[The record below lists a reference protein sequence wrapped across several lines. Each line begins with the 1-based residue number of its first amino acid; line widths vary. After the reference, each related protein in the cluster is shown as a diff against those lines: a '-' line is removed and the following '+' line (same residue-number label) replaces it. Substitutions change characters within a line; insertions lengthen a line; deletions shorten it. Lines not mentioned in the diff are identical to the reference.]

1 MVQPTRAARGA
12 ALALALVVPCL
23 FLLSSSAAASA
34 PATRTVPAKPKPR
47 VHVTKRE
54 HALHRTVAKP
64 KRPTLGTRA
73 AQLANHLTGTPY
85 SWGGESPSSGFDCSG
100 LVRYVYGRL
109 GIHLPH
115 HAASQWSLGRPVSPG
130 HLRAGDLV
138 FFSGLG
144 HVGIYAGHGKFIH
157 SPRSGESVRWQ
168 NLSSRMSSYEGA
180 RRVVSA

>member
-1 MVQPTRAARGA
+1 MVQPTRAAVCA
-12 ALALALVVPCL
+12 ALALVVACL
-23 FLLSSSAAASA
+23 FVLSSSAAASGPPRHRA
-34 PATRTVPAKPKPR
+34 PSTPRVQVTKGERALHRKVAKPKP
-47 VHVTKRE
+47 KR
-54 HALHRTVAKP
+54 

-73 AQLANHLTGTPY
+73 VQIASHLTGTPY

-100 LVRYVYGRL
+100 LVRYVYQRL
-109 GIHLPH
+109 GVDLPH
-115 HAASQWSLGRPVSPG
+115 HAASQWSLGRPVSAG

-168 NLSSRMSSYEGA
+168 SLSSRMSSYVGA

>member
-1 MVQPTRAARGA
+1 MVQPTRAAAGA
-12 ALALALVVPCL
+12 ALTLVVACL
-23 FLLSSSAAASA
+23 FVLSSSATASA
-34 PATRTVPAKPKPR
+34 PATRAVPAKPKPR
-47 VHVTKRE
+47 LHVTKGER
-54 HALHRTVAKP
+54 ALHRKIAKPRP
-64 KRPTLGTRA
+64 KRPALGTRA
-73 AQLANHLTGTPY
+73 VRIANDLTGTPY

-109 GIHLPH
+109 GIELPH

-168 NLSSRMSSYEGA
+168 SLSSRMSSYEGA
-180 RRVVSA
+180 RRVVTA

>member
-1 MVQPTRAARGA
+1 MVQPTRAAVCA
-12 ALALALVVPCL
+12 ALALVVACL
-23 FLLSSSAAASA
+23 FALSSSAAATA
-34 PATRTVPAKPKPR
+34 PATRTVPAKPR
-47 VHVTKRE
+47 LQITSGER
-54 HALHRTVAKP
+54 ALHRRVSKP
-64 KRPTLGTRA
+64 ERPATRLTLGTRA
-73 AQLANHLTGTPY
+73 VRIASRLTGTPY

-109 GIHLPH
+109 GVDLPH
-115 HAASQWSLGRPVSPG
+115 YTGSLWSLGRPVSTG

-168 NLSSRMSSYEGA
+168 SLSSRMSSFVGA
-180 RRVVSA
+180 RRVVAA